1 MASSSSP
8 LALACTCPLVER
20 RSDTCRPY
28 CVTVSMEQV
37 KRRHEA
43 HGGHARHSTAILRR
57 GRDRSPAHPLRR
69 LCGVG
74 STSKDLNP
82 CYRGCF
88 EGASVY
94 FLRCTSVLL
103 TFSLTCL
110 RGGGCGG
117 RAGTL
122 VGETAAA
129 TRASASGEEA
139 RDNIGQRATRERVGV
154 GVAFTS
160 VGVRLTHVVD
170 AARVD
175 LARDEELQ

>member
-1 MASSSSP
+1 MASSPSP

-28 CVTVSMEQV
+28 CVAVSMEQV
-37 KRRHEA
+37 KRRHEV
-43 HGGHARHSTAILRR
+43 HGGHARQHRHTAPREGPL
-57 GRDRSPAHPLRR
+57 PPTLPLRR
-69 LCGVG
+69 ICGVG
-74 STSKDLNP
+74 STSKDP
-82 CYRGCF
+82 SPYRGYF
-88 EGASVY
+88 EGA
-94 FLRCTSVLL
+94 LRCTSVL
-103 TFSLTCL
+103 TFSLTSTCL